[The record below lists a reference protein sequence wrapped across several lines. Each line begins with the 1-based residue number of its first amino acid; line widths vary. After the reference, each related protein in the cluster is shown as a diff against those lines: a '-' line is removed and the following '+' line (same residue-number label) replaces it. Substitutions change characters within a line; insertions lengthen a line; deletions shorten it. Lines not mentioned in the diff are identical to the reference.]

1 MNVLL
6 RRICSFYKFTR
17 YEFARP
23 ASPLAR
29 VEALLLRK
37 PSDALRS
44 MHPEVRRTRSY
55 IPATLF
61 ARRMDTYCGQSAK
74 FLGSKVTQKLW
85 LDRCFPDHAPPVLC
99 YVGVNQLV
107 PVAPSIGRRPV
118 ADLPE
123 LVRERGG
130 LFLKPSDQGM
140 GRGAAHLVDCQG
152 VIELNGVPIADEPLR
167 RLAETQWRGYVAS
180 DIIRNSLWAGKFY
193 DRTLNTVRI
202 LTGVRPAT
210 GTPVI
215 LAALLKIGTDAT
227 FPVDNFHSG
236 LNLTAKIDLATG
248 RLTSAVTMLPGK
260 GGGRR
265 LLEAHP
271 QSQVSITGDAVPD
284 WPAVKSLMLDIA
296 AHLPF
301 PGLVGWDI
309 ALTPTGIVVVEGN
322 GRPGI
327 NIHEAHE
334 SLLAGPEQRS
344 YFSDMNIRPRRP
356 RWRERIAG
364 LGVRGQA
371 GHQTG

>member
-1 MNVLL
+1 MNVML

-61 ARRMDTYCGQSAK
+61 CRRMDSYSWRTAK

-85 LDRCFPDHAPPVLC
+85 LDRCFPDHAPPVL
-99 YVGVNQLV
+99 YYIGVNQLF
-107 PVAPSIGRRPV
+107 PVASSVDRRPV
-118 ADLPE
+118 ADLPK

-130 LFLKPSDQGM
+130 LFLKPSDEGM
-140 GRGAAHLVDCQG
+140 GRGATHLADCRG
-152 VIELNGVPIADEPLR
+152 VIELNGVPIADEALR
-167 RLAETQWRGYVAS
+167 RLAETRWRGYLAS

-193 DRTLNTVRI
+193 DRTLNTIRI
-202 LTGVRPAT
+202 LTGIRPET
-210 GTPVI
+210 ETPVI

-227 FPVDNFHSG
+227 FPCDNFHSG
-236 LNLTAKIDLATG
+236 SNLTSKIDLATG
-248 RLTSAVTMLPGK
+248 RLGPALTMRPGK
-260 GGGRR
+260 GGGRQ

-271 QSQVSITGDAVPD
+271 GSHVPIKGDAVPE
-284 WPAVKSLMLDIA
+284 WPAVKALMVDVA
-296 AHLPF
+296 AQLPF

-309 ALTPTGIVVVEGN
+309 ALTPTGVVVVEGN

-327 NIHEAHE
+327 NIHEGHE
-334 SLLAGPEQRS
+334 SLLASPEQRS
-344 YFSDMNIRPRRP
+344 YFASMNIHPRRAP
-356 RWRERIAG
+356 WKERIAG